1 VIEQRRT
8 KRFELELPVEVV
20 RTGTERLSALGA
32 TRNISSGG
40 ILFVSGKELD
50 IGGPIEYVVTL
61 ASGTNGIVNIRCM
74 GKVLRVHKAEEAA
87 ESVAIAISLERY
99 EFQRSSQESEVA

>member
-20 RTGTERLSALGA
+20 RTGTERLSAVGA

-40 ILFVSGKELD
+40 ILFVGGKELD

-61 ASGTNGIVNIRCM
+61 ASGINGVVNIRCM
-74 GKVLRVHKAEEAA
+74 GKVLRVQKAEAEA
-87 ESVAIAISLERY
+87 VTIAISLERY
-99 EFQRSSQESEVA
+99 EFQRSGQQESEVA